1 MLSVIIPAYNEQEN
15 IANTA
20 AVISG
25 ILDAEKIDFEIVFA
39 DDGSKDGSW
48 EEICR
53 LNSEDPR
60 VRGFRFSRNFGKEG
74 AIFAGL
80 KAAEGDCAVLI
91 DCDLQH
97 PPELI
102 PRMYRMWE
110 SGAEVVEARKSS
122 RGRESVFHKLF
133 AKGFYRLMRSSSGIN
148 LDGASDFK
156 LLDRRVVDALNEMP
170 ERVTFFRALSGW
182 VGFRTEHIE
191 FDVKPRSAGKTKWN
205 YKKLLVFG
213 INSVTSFTN
222 FPMHIIT
229 VIGVIFGVFAMVMG
243 IQTLVNY
250 FGGRAADGFTT
261 VILLVLIL
269 GACLMIGIGI
279 MGFYLSKI
287 YEEIKRRPRYIISE
301 YTKRTRR
308 KE

>member
-20 AVISG
+20 EVISG
-25 ILDAEKIDFEIVFA
+25 ILDAEEIEFEMIFA

-48 EEICR
+48 AEICR
-53 LNSEDPR
+53 LNADDQR
-60 VRGFRFSRNFGKEG
+60 VRGLRFSRNFGKEG

-80 KAAEGDCAVLI
+80 RAAEGDCAVLI

-102 PRMYRMWE
+102 PQMYRMWE
-110 SGAEVVEARKSS
+110 RGAEVVEARKSS
-122 RGRESVFHKLF
+122 RGRESLFYKLF
-133 AKGFYRLMRSSSGIN
+133 AKGFYKLMRSSSGIN

-156 LLDRRVVDALNEMP
+156 LLDRKAVNALNEMP
-170 ERVTFFRALSGW
+170 ERMTFFRALSGW

-191 FDVKPRSAGKTKWN
+191 FDVKPRNAGKTKWN
-205 YKKLLVFG
+205 YKKLFIFG

-222 FPMHIIT
+222 FPMHVIT
-229 VIGVIFGVFAMVMG
+229 LIGVIFGIFAVLMG

-250 FGGRAADGFTT
+250 FSGSAADGFTT

-279 MGFYLSKI
+279 IGFYLSKI

-301 YTKRTRR
+301 YTKRMRR

>member
-20 AVISG
+20 EVISG
-25 ILDAEKIDFEIVFA
+25 ILDAEEIEFEMIFA

-48 EEICR
+48 AEICR
-53 LNSEDPR
+53 LNADDPR
-60 VRGFRFSRNFGKEG
+60 VRGLRFSRNFGKEG

-80 KAAEGDCAVLI
+80 RAAEGDCAVLI

-102 PRMYRMWE
+102 PQMYRMWE

-122 RGRESVFHKLF
+122 RGRESLFYKLF
-133 AKGFYRLMRSSSGIN
+133 AKGFYKLMRSSSGIN

-156 LLDRRVVDALNEMP
+156 LLDRKAVNALNEMP
-170 ERVTFFRALSGW
+170 ERMTFFRALSGW

-191 FDVKPRSAGKTKWN
+191 FDVKPRNAGKTKWN
-205 YKKLLVFG
+205 YKKLFIFG

-222 FPMHIIT
+222 FPMHVIT
-229 VIGVIFGVFAMVMG
+229 LIGVIFGIFAVVMG

-250 FGGRAADGFTT
+250 FSGSAADGFTT

-279 MGFYLSKI
+279 IGFYLSKI

-301 YTKRTRR
+301 YTKRMRR

>member
-25 ILDAEKIDFEIVFA
+25 ILDAEEIDFEMIFA
-39 DDGSKDGSW
+39 DDGSKDESW
-48 EEICR
+48 AEICR
-53 LNSEDPR
+53 LNGENPR
-60 VRGFRFSRNFGKEG
+60 VRGLRFSRNFGKEG

-102 PRMYRMWE
+102 PQMYRMWE
-110 SGAEVVEARKSS
+110 NGAEVVEARKSS
-122 RGRESVFHKLF
+122 RGRESLFYKLF
-133 AKGFYRLMRSSSGIN
+133 AKGFYKLMKSSSGIN

-156 LLDRRVVDALNEMP
+156 LLDRKAVDALNEMP
-170 ERVTFFRALSGW
+170 ERMTFFRALSGW

-191 FDVKPRSAGKTKWN
+191 FDVKPRNAGK
-205 YKKLLVFG
+205 KLFVFG

-229 VIGVIFGVFAMVMG
+229 LIGVVFGIFAVVMG

-250 FGGRAADGFTT
+250 FSGNARDGFTT
-261 VILLVLIL
+261 VILLLLIL
-269 GACLMIGIGI
+269 GACLMIGVGI
-279 MGFYLSKI
+279 IGFYLSKI

>member
-1 MLSVIIPAYNEQEN
+1 ML
-15 IANTA
+15 
-20 AVISG
+20 
-25 ILDAEKIDFEIVFA
+25 
-39 DDGSKDGSW
+39 
-48 EEICR
+48 
-53 LNSEDPR
+53 
-60 VRGFRFSRNFGKEG
+60 FRS
-74 AIFAGL
+74 
-80 KAAEGDCAVLI
+80 

-102 PRMYRMWE
+102 PQMYRMWE
-110 SGAEVVEARKSS
+110 SGAEIVEARKSS
-122 RGRESVFHKLF
+122 RGRESLFYKLF
-133 AKGFYRLMRSSSGIN
+133 AKGFYKLMRSSSGIN

-156 LLDRRVVDALNEMP
+156 LLDRKAVDALNEMP
-170 ERVTFFRALSGW
+170 ERMTFFRALSGW

-191 FDVKPRSAGKTKWN
+191 FDVKPRNAGKTKWN
-205 YKKLLVFG
+205 YKKLFIFG

-222 FPMHIIT
+222 FPMHVIT
-229 VIGVIFGVFAMVMG
+229 LIGAIFGIFAVVMG

-250 FGGRAADGFTT
+250 FSGSAADGFTT

-279 MGFYLSKI
+279 IGFYLSKI

-301 YTKRTRR
+301 YTKRMRR

>member
-20 AVISG
+20 EVISG
-25 ILDAEKIDFEIVFA
+25 ILDAEEIEFEMIFA

-48 EEICR
+48 AEICR
-53 LNSEDPR
+53 LNADDPR
-60 VRGFRFSRNFGKEG
+60 VRGLRFSRNFGKEG

-80 KAAEGDCAVLI
+80 RAAEGDCAVLI

-102 PRMYRMWE
+102 PQMYRMWE
-110 SGAEVVEARKSS
+110 RGAEVVEARKSS
-122 RGRESVFHKLF
+122 RGRESLFYKLF
-133 AKGFYRLMRSSSGIN
+133 AKGFYKLMRSSSGIN

-156 LLDRRVVDALNEMP
+156 LLDRKAVNALNEMP
-170 ERVTFFRALSGW
+170 ERMTFFRALSGW

-191 FDVKPRSAGKTKWN
+191 FDVKPRNAGKTKWN
-205 YKKLLVFG
+205 YKKLFIFG

-222 FPMHIIT
+222 FPMHVIT
-229 VIGVIFGVFAMVMG
+229 LIGVIFGIFAVVMG

-250 FGGRAADGFTT
+250 FSGSAADGFTT

-279 MGFYLSKI
+279 IGFYLSKI

-301 YTKRTRR
+301 YTKRMRR

>member
-20 AVISG
+20 EVISG
-25 ILDAEKIDFEIVFA
+25 ILDAEEIEFEMIFA

-48 EEICR
+48 AEICR
-53 LNSEDPR
+53 LNADDPR
-60 VRGFRFSRNFGKEG
+60 VRGLRFSRNFGKEG

-80 KAAEGDCAVLI
+80 IAAEGDCVVLI

-102 PRMYRMWE
+102 PQMYRMWE

-122 RGRESVFHKLF
+122 RGRESLFYKLF
-133 AKGFYRLMRSSSGIN
+133 AKGFYKLMRSSSGIN

-156 LLDRRVVDALNEMP
+156 LLDRKAVDALNEMP
-170 ERVTFFRALSGW
+170 ERMTFFRALSGW

-191 FDVKPRSAGKTKWN
+191 FDVKPRNAGKTKWN
-205 YKKLLVFG
+205 YKKLFIFG

-222 FPMHIIT
+222 FPMHVIT
-229 VIGVIFGVFAMVMG
+229 LIGVIFGIFAVVMG

-250 FGGRAADGFTT
+250 FSGSAADGFTT

-279 MGFYLSKI
+279 IGFYLSKI

-301 YTKRTRR
+301 YTKRMRR